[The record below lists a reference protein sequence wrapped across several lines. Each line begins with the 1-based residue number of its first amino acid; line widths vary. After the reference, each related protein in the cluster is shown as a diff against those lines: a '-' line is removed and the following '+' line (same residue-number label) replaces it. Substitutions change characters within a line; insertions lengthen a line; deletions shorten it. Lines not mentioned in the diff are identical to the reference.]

1 MIYFKMEIGVP
12 QEVTILR
19 GKAEGTFSK
28 YATIDEAEKIA
39 KNEADKAVAN
49 QKFKT
54 VNGND
59 IRGEGNIEIV
69 VPTKVS
75 ELENDANYA
84 TRSEIPTRV
93 SQLEN
98 DNNYATQSEI
108 PTTTSQLTNNSG
120 FITIADVPTRVSQL
134 ENDSNYATKN
144 ELPKKTSELTND
156 SGYITIADVPTK
168 VSQLEND
175 ANYATQSELPT
186 TTSELTNNSG
196 FITIADVPTKVSQLQ
211 NDAQY
216 VTKSEVPSLTDV
228 PTKVSQLENDSK
240 YISNSNTD
248 GGVSKMWTGTQ
259 AEYDAID
266 PKDNSTMYIVDD
278 KYIYWQGHIIG
289 GGGGTGVAGVS
300 SVNGKTGDVKLKTI
314 NNIDLTNRVDILPN
328 IRIVQPFL
336 KEAGFRCGLNFN
348 FKIDES
354 GNETIESVRPQ
365 GYKKIDNAGIVK
377 NRFFQYFQGGES
389 PQYAQIGLYEAVF
402 TTYAGDSGAH
412 PSQLTYGTINTW
424 GNTHIDNTEDPESED
439 YFGYYVSFTVISPYT
454 FTKYDVTVLSYY
466 VTANIEDTNTWK
478 IIWKKAN

>member
-59 IRGEGNIEIV
+59 IRGEGNIEII

-98 DNNYATQSEI
+98 DSNYATQSEI

-196 FITIADVPTKVSQLQ
+196 FITIADVPTKVSELE

-266 PKDNSTMYIVDD
+266 PKDNSTIYIVDD

-300 SVNGKTGDVKLKTI
+300 SINGKTGDVKLKTI

-336 KEAGFRCGLNFN
+336 DEAGFRCGLNFN

-466 VTANIEDTNTWK
+466 VTAEIENTNTWK

>member
-19 GKAEGTFSK
+19 GNAEGTFSK
-28 YATIDEAEKIA
+28 YATIEEAEKIA

-59 IRGEGNIEIV
+59 IRGEGNIEIKAGVTSVNGMEGDV
-69 VPTKVS
+69 VIDIPSKVS

-98 DNNYATQSEI
+98 DSNYATQSEI
-108 PTTTSQLTNNSG
+108 PTTTSELTNNSG

-168 VSQLEND
+168 VSELE
-175 ANYATQSELPT
+175 
-186 TTSELTNNSG
+186 
-196 FITIADVPTKVSQLQ
+196 

-248 GGVSKMWTGTQ
+248 GGVNKMWTGTQ

-266 PKDNSTMYIVDD
+266 PKDNSTIYIVDD

-336 KEAGFRCGLNFN
+336 DEAGFRCGLNFN

>member
-19 GKAEGTFSK
+19 GNAEGTFSK
-28 YATIDEAEKIA
+28 YATIEEAEKIA
-39 KNEADKAVAN
+39 RDEADKAVAN

-98 DNNYATQSEI
+98 D
-108 PTTTSQLTNNSG
+108 
-120 FITIADVPTRVSQL
+120 
-134 ENDSNYATKN
+134 
-144 ELPKKTSELTND
+144 
-156 SGYITIADVPTK
+156 
-168 VSQLEND
+168 
-175 ANYATQSELPT
+175 
-186 TTSELTNNSG
+186 
-196 FITIADVPTKVSQLQ
+196 
-211 NDAQY
+211 
-216 VTKSEVPSLTDV
+216 
-228 PTKVSQLENDSK
+228 SK

-266 PKDNSTMYIVDD
+266 PKDNSTIYIVDD

-336 KEAGFRCGLNFN
+336 EEAGFRCGLNFN

-377 NRFFQYFQGGES
+377 NRFFQYFQGGDS

>member
-54 VNGND
+54 INGND

-98 DNNYATQSEI
+98 DSNYATQSEI
-108 PTTTSQLTNNSG
+108 PTK
-120 FITIADVPTRVSQL
+120 VSQL
-134 ENDSNYATKN
+134 ENDSNYATKS

-156 SGYITIADVPTK
+156 SGFITISDVPTK
-168 VSQLEND
+168 VSELEND
-175 ANYATQSELPT
+175 ANYATKSEIPTRVSQLQNDANYATQNELPT

-196 FITIADVPTKVSQLQ
+196 FITIADVPTKVSELE

-216 VTKSEVPSLTDV
+216 VTKSEVPSIADV

-248 GGVSKMWTGTQ
+248 GGVSKIWTGTQ
-259 AEYDAID
+259 TEYDAID
-266 PKDNSTMYIVDD
+266 PKDNSTIYIVDG
-278 KYIYWQGHIIG
+278 KYIYWQGQVIG

-314 NNIDLTNRVDILPN
+314 NNIDLTKSVDISPN
-328 IRIVQPFL
+328 IKIVQPFWE
-336 KEAGFRCGLNFN
+336 EAAYKCGLNFN

-365 GYKKIDNAGIVK
+365 GYKKIDIGGIEK
-377 NRFFQYFQGGES
+377 NRFFQYFEGLDA
-389 PQYAQIGLYEAVF
+389 PQHAEMGLYEALF

-412 PSQLTYGTINTW
+412 PSRSTYGTINTW

-466 VTANIEDTNTWK
+466 VTANIEEPNTWK